1 LRSSLDQTAL
11 YATLP
16 LSPIHKFHSDSP
28 IMNGANVATTLV
40 GPLAQTTEERMAGMD
55 HSEVRYF
62 TRQGDSILS
71 SWSHLLTPSLAT
83 TTMVCSIV
91 TSSVPAALT
100 FIGKG
105 IHEEMLVSFHISKS
119 RNTADMLQKDEVR
132 TRSYRDAIYQNK
144 HLFKDK
150 VVLDVGC
157 GTGILSM

>member
-16 LSPIHKFHSDSP
+16 LSPIHKFRSDSP

-71 SWSHLLTPSLAT
+71 SWSHLLTRSLAT

-100 FIGKG
+100 FVGKG
-105 IHEEMLVSFHISKS
+105 IHEEMLVSFISQSLEILLTCCRKMKS
-119 RNTADMLQKDEVR
+119 ERDHTGMRSTRTNISSK
-132 TRSYRDAIYQNK
+132 TRSS
-144 HLFKDK
+144 
-150 VVLDVGC
+150 
-157 GTGILSM
+157 SMLAAALES